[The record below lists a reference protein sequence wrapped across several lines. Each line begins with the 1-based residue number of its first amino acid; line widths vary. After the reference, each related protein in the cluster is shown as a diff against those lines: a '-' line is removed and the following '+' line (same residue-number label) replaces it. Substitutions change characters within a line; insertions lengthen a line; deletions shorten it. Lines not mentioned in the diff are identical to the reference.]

1 MNNRFVS
8 ALALTAALL
17 PVGAA
22 SAAEYSAAA
31 TLGYAHSDLEGLEL
45 DTTSLD
51 LSLDAKATEA
61 LSFGM
66 DVALSKSTLEDE
78 EDFNLP
84 SFMAD
89 VDYRFGNGFSAGLY
103 AERFTLDTDLLLG
116 TDIDVDSYG
125 LTAGYARANYKV
137 EAFYGETV
145 TDPELDDVTIHDFG
159 FLAAIAPNSQST
171 IAARYLRSNAE
182 TDGINEDWEAIELA
196 GTYQINDPWAIFA
209 GASFGEIDSLSL
221 DVDTYGLGVS
231 YNLEAV
237 SDFPATLSI
246 ELARTTYDIDGYG
259 SDDADTVRVGV
270 TFPLGANG
278 AKLPLNSVAGTV
290 QNGRHSALSSAALAA
305 F

>member
-51 LSLDAKATEA
+51 LSLDAQATEA
-61 LSFGM
+61 LSFGI
-66 DVALSKSTLEDE
+66 DVALSKSKPEDG

-89 VDYRFGNGFSAGLY
+89 MEYRFGNGFSAGIY

-116 TDIDVDSYG
+116 TDIDFDSYG
-125 LTAGYARANYKV
+125 VTAGYARANYKV

-145 TDPELDDVTIHDFG
+145 TDPELDDVTIQDFG
-159 FLAAIAPNSQST
+159 ILAAMAPNSQSS
-171 IAARYLRSNAE
+171 IAARYVRSNAE
-182 TDGINEDWEAIELA
+182 TDGTNEDWEAIELA
-196 GTYQINDPWAIFA
+196 GTYQINDPWAVFA
-209 GASFGEIDSLSL
+209 GASFGQIDSLSL
-221 DVDTYGLGVS
+221 DVDTYGFGVS
-231 YNLEAV
+231 YNLDAV
-237 SDFPATLSI
+237 SEIPATLSL
-246 ELARTTYDIDGYG
+246 ELARTTLDVDGYG
-259 SDDADTVRVGV
+259 GDADTVRVGV
-270 TFPLGANG
+270 TFPLGAGG
-278 AKLPLNSVAGTV
+278 AKLPLNSVAGAV